1 VGAEPVGVELAVF
14 DFDGTLTRTDTL
26 IPFLFTV
33 DPARTLRHAPT
44 AVVAAKRFPHRRD
57 QLKEALIGRVLAQR
71 SAQQLASAGERFA
84 RTVLPGLLRP
94 DVLAHLE
101 GHRAAG
107 RVVAVASASPEVV
120 VGPAA
125 RRLGVDR
132 VVCTRLTAPDSSQ
145 PWRYRDGNC
154 RGEVKLARLEQLV
167 RDVGAERLWVYGNLP
182 DDAAILDR
190 ADVAVTVSR
199 RRVAPLT

>member
-1 VGAEPVGVELAVF
+1 VGAELAVF

-44 AVVAAKRFPHRRD
+44 AVVAAKRFPDRRD

-71 SAQQLASAGERFA
+71 SAQQLAAAGERFA

-94 DVLAHLE
+94 DVVAHLE

-125 RRLGVDR
+125 RRLGVER
-132 VVCTRLTAPDSSQ
+132 VVCTQLTAPSCRSE

-154 RGEVKLARLEQLV
+154 RGEVKLARLEELV

-190 ADVAVTVSR
+190 ADVAVTVGR